1 MVCDKCYEEMNY
13 RIEGSVQGWWCPD
26 CGWNIIT
33 TYIEEI
39 RCDMT
44 EYSICIKSI
53 GNIDIDKIRVVS
65 KIAGVNYIAAK
76 QILEKGNTCILKAEA
91 EIILETISKLKYVDI
106 PFEVTPEFNY
116 Q

>member
-1 MVCDKCYEEMNY
+1 MLCENCHAEMNY
-13 RIEGSVQGWWCPD
+13 RIDGSIQGLWCPT

-33 TYIEEI
+33 TYIDDI
-39 RCDMT
+39 HRDMT

-53 GNIDIDKIRVVS
+53 GSIDIDKIRVVS

-76 QILEKGNTCILKAEA
+76 QILEKGDICILKANA
-91 EIILETISKLKYVDI
+91 EDILKSIAKLKNVNI